1 MNNRKKEK
9 RMMKSFEEIIKENKP
24 LSLED
29 QILIEAIMDLK
40 FSELVEIPEN
50 LEESENYTDLSEIMA
65 QYGDT
70 KLKDIDEGIISKVLG
85 GITGFVIGPSI
96 GKVIAN
102 ALGIQKG
109 IIYDMLT
116 SRLVGA
122 ALGSAITKYVAG
134 AK

>member
-1 MNNRKKEK
+1 
-9 RMMKSFEEIIKENKP
+9 MKSFEEIINENKP

-50 LEESENYTDLSEIMA
+50 LEESENYVDLNEIVA

-70 KLKDIDEGIISKVLG
+70 KLKDIDESIISKVLG
-85 GITGFVIGPSI
+85 GIAGFVVGPSI

-102 ALGIQKG
+102 ALGIEKG

-122 ALGSAITKYVAG
+122 ALGAAITKYVG
-134 AK
+134 GKR

>member
-1 MNNRKKEK
+1 
-9 RMMKSFEEIIKENKP
+9 MKSFEEIINENKP

-29 QILIEAIMDLK
+29 QTLIEAIMDLK

-50 LEESENYTDLSEIMA
+50 LEESENYVDLNEIVA

-85 GITGFVIGPSI
+85 GIAGFAIGPSI

-102 ALGIQKG
+102 ALGIEKG

-122 ALGSAITKYVAG
+122 ALGAAITKYVG
-134 AK
+134 GKR

>member
-1 MNNRKKEK
+1 
-9 RMMKSFEEIIKENKP
+9 MKSFEEIINENKP

-40 FSELVEIPEN
+40 FSDLVEIPEN
-50 LEESENYTDLSEIMA
+50 LDESESYTDLSEIMA

-122 ALGSAITKYVAG
+122 ALGAAITKYVAG

>member
-1 MNNRKKEK
+1 
-9 RMMKSFEEIIKENKP
+9 MKSFEEIINENKP

-40 FSELVEIPEN
+40 FSDLVEIPEN
-50 LEESENYTDLSEIMA
+50 LDESESYTDLSEIMA

-102 ALGIQKG
+102 ALGVQKG

-122 ALGSAITKYVAG
+122 ALGAAITKYVAG

>member
-1 MNNRKKEK
+1 
-9 RMMKSFEEIIKENKP
+9 MMKSFLEIVNDNRSLSAEDKELLNCV
-24 LSLED
+24 LE
-29 QILIEAIMDLK
+29 MK
-40 FSELVEIPEN
+40 
-50 LEESENYTDLSEIMA
+50 LSEIVEFPSHVDESDLSFKYSDMSEIMN

-70 KLKDIDEGIISKVLG
+70 KIKDMDEGLIGKILG

-102 ALGIQKG
+102 SLGIEKG

-122 ALGSAITKYVAG
+122 ALGSAITKYIG
-134 AK
+134 GKS